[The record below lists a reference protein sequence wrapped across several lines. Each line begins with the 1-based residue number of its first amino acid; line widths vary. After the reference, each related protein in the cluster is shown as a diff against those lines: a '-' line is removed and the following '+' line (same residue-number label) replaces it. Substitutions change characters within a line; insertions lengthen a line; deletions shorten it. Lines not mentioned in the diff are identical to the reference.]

1 MKDILVSCAL
11 EYIRKIFENDYSGHD
26 YYHTFRVF
34 KMATYIAM
42 QEGADLEIVQLAA
55 LLHDVDDRK
64 LFPETYKDKCHAKKF
79 LTENNVDA
87 LIIEK
92 ICDIID
98 VISFA
103 GKDSFVPETLEG
115 KCVQDADRLDAL
127 GAIGIARAFAYGGS
141 HNRSIH
147 DPDAIPNLD
156 MGTEEYY
163 SHTST
168 TVNHFYEKLFELK
181 DMMNTETA
189 RALAHDREKYMREFL
204 AEFFDEWDGNR

>member
-92 ICDIID
+92 I
-98 VISFA
+98 
-103 GKDSFVPETLEG
+103 
-115 KCVQDADRLDAL
+115 
-127 GAIGIARAFAYGGS
+127 
-141 HNRSIH
+141 
-147 DPDAIPNLD
+147 
-156 MGTEEYY
+156 
-163 SHTST
+163 
-168 TVNHFYEKLFELK
+168 
-181 DMMNTETA
+181 
-189 RALAHDREKYMREFL
+189 
-204 AEFFDEWDGNR
+204 